1 MAKKGKELNP
11 ADALRKKE
19 RKKELK
25 KNKDVKQKK
34 EQLQA
39 SHKEALRLVEE
50 LNVLMRIEK
59 ESTLDKANRTKKEKI
74 EKRLEEINEARRAA
88 GLPGVSVASVAKP
101 KTQTK
106 EDDYKWYHPTYNP
119 HGPKGPPKGE
129 DNVFFEG
136 VRREAEFTSSS
147 GQMEAESR
155 MDVEEDSSDADDTSE
170 DEDDATFI
178 LDYSNLP
185 LPEGEA
191 PMDAQF
197 YHNLDLPEF
206 RLEALP
212 PNSKTP
218 NPPPRKPETAPT
230 TIQHPP
236 NLMHAM
242 PGPPFAFPFPP
253 QMLAPPGFIPMPMH
267 MPPQGYPPIPITA
280 ATGFPP
286 HMQSPA
292 IPGFMP
298 PIYSAPPVL
307 HPPPRLP
314 YNTMRPPPP
323 PPPMHRIIRDTSLPA
338 KPNVPQSN
346 ESIVSTSSSNT
357 TKPVAAVA
365 PGPVTISVEPK
376 MRDLQKELTQFVPRT
391 AKRGG
396 RGVGPSSVFG
406 TGAGVNAAGGPKAV
420 RSGTIGRV
428 VVNSAPDVDDGS
440 EMAGTAKP
448 EDEFDAF
455 MKEIGS

>member
-59 ESTLDKANRTKKEKI
+59 ESTLDKANRTKREKI

-88 GLPGVSVASVAKP
+88 GLPGVSLASVAKP
-101 KTQTK
+101 KTQAK

-119 HGPKGPPKGE
+119 HGPKRPPKGQ
-129 DNVFFEG
+129 
-136 VRREAEFTSSS
+136 T
-147 GQMEAESR
+147 EAESR
-155 MDVEEDSSDADDTSE
+155 MDVGEDSSDADDTSE
-170 DEDDATFI
+170 DEDDAIPI

-185 LPEGEA
+185 IPEGEA

-218 NPPPRKPETAPT
+218 NPPLRKPETAPT
-230 TIQHPP
+230 SIQHQT

-242 PGPPFAFPFPP
+242 PGPPFAFPFPS

-267 MPPQGYPPIPITA
+267 MPPHGYPPIPITA
-280 ATGFPP
+280 AMGFPP
-286 HMQSPA
+286 NMQSPS
-292 IPGFMP
+292 IPGLMP
-298 PIYSAPPVL
+298 PTYTAPPVL
-307 HPPPRLP
+307 HPPPRQP

-323 PPPMHRIIRDTSLPA
+323 PPPMHRRNQQNAAIVRDTSLPA
-338 KPNVPQSN
+338 KPNMPQNN
-346 ESIVSTSSSNT
+346 EHAASTSSSNT
-357 TKPVAAVA
+357 AKPAVSAVAA

-391 AKRGG
+391 AAKRG

-406 TGAGVNAAGGPKAV
+406 TGVGVIAAGGTKAV

-428 VVNSAPDVDDGS
+428 VVNSAPDVDDGT
-440 EMAGTAKP
+440 EAAGPTKP
-448 EDEFDAF
+448 DDEFDAF
-455 MKEIGS
+455 MKEIGSR

>member
-88 GLPGVSVASVAKP
+88 GLPGVSLASVAKP
-101 KTQTK
+101 KTQAK

-119 HGPKGPPKGE
+119 HGPKRPPK
-129 DNVFFEG
+129 
-136 VRREAEFTSSS
+136 

-155 MDVEEDSSDADDTSE
+155 MDVGEDSSDADDTSE
-170 DEDDATFI
+170 DDDDAIPI

-191 PMDAQF
+191 LMDAQF

-218 NPPPRKPETAPT
+218 NPPLRKPETAPT
-230 TIQHPP
+230 SIQHPP

-267 MPPQGYPPIPITA
+267 MPPHGYPPIPITA
-280 ATGFPP
+280 AMGFPP
-286 HMQSPA
+286 NMQSPA
-292 IPGFMP
+292 IPGLMP
-298 PIYSAPPVL
+298 PTYSAPPVL
-307 HPPPRLP
+307 HPPPRQP

-323 PPPMHRIIRDTSLPA
+323 PPPMHRRNQQNATIVRDTSLPA
-338 KPNVPQSN
+338 KPNMLQNN
-346 ESIVSTSSSNT
+346 EHVASTPSSITAKPSVS
-357 TKPVAAVA
+357 AGAA

-391 AKRGG
+391 AAKRG

-406 TGAGVNAAGGPKAV
+406 AGVGVNAAGGTKAV

-428 VVNSAPDVDDGS
+428 VVNSAPDVDDGT
-440 EMAGTAKP
+440 EAAGPTKP

>member
-59 ESTLDKANRTKKEKI
+59 ESTLDKANRTKREKI

-88 GLPGVSVASVAKP
+88 GLPGVSLASVAKP
-101 KTQTK
+101 KTQAK

-119 HGPKGPPKGE
+119 HGPKRPPK
-129 DNVFFEG
+129 
-136 VRREAEFTSSS
+136 

-155 MDVEEDSSDADDTSE
+155 MDVGEESSDAEDTSE
-170 DEDDATFI
+170 DEDDAIPI

-185 LPEGEA
+185 IPEGEA

-212 PNSKTP
+212 RNSKTP
-218 NPPPRKPETAPT
+218 NPPPRKLETAHT
-230 TIQHPP
+230 AIQHPT

-253 QMLAPPGFIPMPMH
+253 QMLAPPGFIPMPRPMH
-267 MPPQGYPPIPITA
+267 MPPHGYPPIPINA
-280 ATGFPP
+280 AMGFPP
-286 HMQSPA
+286 NMQYAA
-292 IPGFMP
+292 IPGYMP
-298 PIYSAPPVL
+298 PTHSAPPVL
-307 HPPPRLP
+307 HPPPRQP

-323 PPPMHRIIRDTSLPA
+323 PPPMHRRNQQNATIVRDTSLPA
-338 KPNVPQSN
+338 KPNIPQTN
-346 ESIVSTSSSNT
+346 EQIASTSSSNT
-357 TKPVAAVA
+357 VKPAVPAATA

-391 AKRGG
+391 AAKRG

-406 TGAGVNAAGGPKAV
+406 TAPGVNAAGGTKAV

-428 VVNSAPDVDDGS
+428 VVNSAPDVDDGT
-440 EMAGTAKP
+440 EAAGPTKP
-448 EDEFDAF
+448 EDEFHAF